1 MQSANN
7 DNTWRVL
14 NFTGFLYLFCY
25 EIDDV
30 TLLMMRG
37 VVMGMMMMMIA
48 MLCPSLLLQVI
59 GADVVFALDVV
70 QLVLLLVHVDAL
82 ERLVRLVVEHDQIA
96 VADVEAGQMVAGVLR
111 VEDVLVDDECCAARL
126 RCVATASVCV

>member
-37 VVMGMMMMMIA
+37 VVRG
-48 MLCPSLLLQVI
+48 
-59 GADVVFALDVV
+59 
-70 QLVLLLVHVDAL
+70 
-82 ERLVRLVVEHDQIA
+82 R
-96 VADVEAGQMVAGVLR
+96 
-111 VEDVLVDDECCAARL
+111 
-126 RCVATASVCV
+126 